1 MKLVPKMLKSS
12 SEAQLLTFSKLV
24 S

>member
-1 MKLVPKMLKSS
+1 MKFVPKMLKSS